1 MSWAFVGTT
10 RAKGWWI
17 YPILFFALGCL
28 IPGFAFASGTPSEV
42 VHRFV
47 VKHPEAHV
55 GVLAFDLDDN
65 RFLMAYNPKDVFVPA
80 SVAKVFV
87 TSALLST
94 LGTNYRFVTKVLTNG
109 SLEIERGILR
119 GDLILKGSGYP
130 GLDDKDIRALAGVLV
145 RARGIHKIEGGVGV
159 DTSLFVPPE
168 RHFYADADV
177 FGDDWAHTSGA
188 MAYMGVV
195 SPLSLQYNN
204 IEVRVRGASKVGR
217 PALVE
222 VDPDLPVT
230 NRARTVSGKRARVY
244 ATLTDQGMV
253 SVSGSIGPRRTRVLY
268 KQVKSPEQLAGLVF
282 KRALEKAGA
291 SIQKD
296 AIQVHEDPIQGA
308 AEIASVSSGP
318 LPEVLYPMNAYSNNT
333 MAEGF
338 LLAFGAISTQHKA
351 DHASG
356 IQALSRFLEQTV
368 RIPKTQAEL
377 FDAAGLSKNN
387 RVSPFATIKL
397 LHYMH
402 ANPDRFEAFK
412 ASLAVPGRPGT
423 LSRRF
428 AGNPLRQTIRAKTGT
443 LDKVSALAGYL
454 GSAKGNTV
462 AFCVFVNH
470 MGETHEAKRFEDELI
485 EALAENG

>member
-1 MSWAFVGTT
+1 
-10 RAKGWWI
+10 
-17 YPILFFALGCL
+17 
-28 IPGFAFASGTPSEV
+28 
-42 VHRFV
+42 
-47 VKHPEAHV
+47 
-55 GVLAFDLDDN
+55 
-65 RFLMAYNPKDVFVPA
+65 
-80 SVAKVFV
+80 
-87 TSALLST
+87 
-94 LGTNYRFVTKVLTNG
+94 
-109 SLEIERGILR
+109 
-119 GDLILKGSGYP
+119 
-130 GLDDKDIRALAGVLV
+130 
-145 RARGIHKIEGGVGV
+145 
-159 DTSLFVPPE
+159 
-168 RHFYADADV
+168 
-177 FGDDWAHTSGA
+177 
-188 MAYMGVV
+188 
-195 SPLSLQYNN
+195 
-204 IEVRVRGASKVGR
+204 
-217 PALVE
+217 
-222 VDPDLPVT
+222 
-230 NRARTVSGKRARVY
+230 
-244 ATLTDQGMV
+244 
-253 SVSGSIGPRRTRVLY
+253 
-268 KQVKSPEQLAGLVF
+268 VKSPEQLAGLVF

-338 LLAFGAISTQHKA
+338 LLAFGAISAQHKA

-356 IQALSRFLEQTV
+356 IQALSRFLGHTV

-387 RVSPFATIKL
+387 RVSPLAMIKL

-443 LDKVSALAGYL
+443 LDRVSALAGYL

>member
-1 MSWAFVGTT
+1 MGWAFVGTA
-10 RAKGWWI
+10 RARGWRVFFALI
-17 YPILFFALGCL
+17 FALGCL
-28 IPGFAFASGTPSEV
+28 FPTFSVASEALSEV
-42 VHRFV
+42 VNRFV
-47 VKHPEAHV
+47 AKHPKARV
-55 GVLAFDLDDN
+55 GVLAFDLDGN
-65 RFLMAYNPKDVFVPA
+65 RLLVAHNPKDLFVPA

-94 LGTNYRFVTKVLTNG
+94 LGADYRFVTRVVTNG
-109 SLEIERGILR
+109 SLEIERGILH

-145 RARGIHKIEGGVGV
+145 RSRGIREVEGEVGV

-195 SPLSLQYNN
+195 SPLSLQCNN

-222 VDPDLPVT
+222 VDPELPVT

-244 ATLTDQGMV
+244 ASLTDQGTV

-268 KQVKSPEQLAGLVF
+268 KPVKFPEQLAGLVF

-291 SIQKD
+291 SIRKGT
-296 AIQVHEDPIQGA
+296 IQVHEDPIQGA
-308 AEIASVSSGP
+308 TEIASVSSGP

-338 LLAFGAISTQHKA
+338 LLVYGAMSTRPGA
-351 DHASG
+351 DHTSG

-387 RVSPFATIKL
+387 RVSPLAMIKL

-402 ANPDRFEAFK
+402 ASPNRFEALK
-412 ASLAVPGRPGT
+412 SSLAVPGRPGT

-443 LDKVSALAGYL
+443 LDGVSALAGYL
-454 GSAKGNTV
+454 VSAKGNTV
-462 AFCVFVNH
+462 AFCVFVNQ
-470 MGETHEAKRFEDELI
+470 MGETYEAKRFEDELI
-485 EALAENG
+485 NALAKSG